1 MSQNS
6 KKNFHQSV
14 TFFLFLP
21 FCFYFLINI
30 QLFMIKHNNL
40 KMSYIQQSHLSNH
53 SFLIFA
59 NIHIF
64 FYSAKKIVN
73 LH

>member
-1 MSQNS
+1 
-6 KKNFHQSV
+6 
-14 TFFLFLP
+14 
-21 FCFYFLINI
+21 
-30 QLFMIKHNNL
+30 MIKYNNL

-53 SFLIFA
+53 SFLISA

>member
-1 MSQNS
+1 
-6 KKNFHQSV
+6 
-14 TFFLFLP
+14 
-21 FCFYFLINI
+21 
-30 QLFMIKHNNL
+30 MIKHNNL
-40 KMSYIQQSHLSNH
+40 KMSYMQQSHLSNH

-59 NIHIF
+59 NIHIY